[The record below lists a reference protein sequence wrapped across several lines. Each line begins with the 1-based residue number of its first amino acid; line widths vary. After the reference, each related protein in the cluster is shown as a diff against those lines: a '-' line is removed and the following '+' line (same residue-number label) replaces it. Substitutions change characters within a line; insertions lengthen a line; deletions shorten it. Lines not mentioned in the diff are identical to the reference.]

1 MNIAE
6 EIRRLCREK
15 NAIIMAHYYQRP
27 EIQDIADFVGDSLA
41 LAQVA
46 AKTDAD
52 IIVMCGVHF
61 MAETAKILCPDKKV
75 LIPAPEAGCSLADSC
90 KAADLAAWKVA
101 HPNHMV
107 VSYVNTSAAVKALT
121 DVVVTSSNA
130 LKIVKQL
137 PEDRP
142 ILFGPDQNLGG
153 YINRMTGRSMELW
166 NGGCHVHARFSEE
179 ALLALKEQYPT
190 AKVLAHPECKQSIL
204 QHADV
209 IGSTQALLDYAKQS
223 MADTKNSLPFREGM
237 GVGSLL
243 AIGEIGLD
251 YHWDTTFKEQQHEA
265 LREQMR
271 WAEQYHLPVMI
282 HSRDATE
289 DTLKILREFPTVKG
303 VMHCFSGSH
312 EVAQQ
317 VVEMGYYLG
326 IGGVLT
332 FKNCK
337 LAEHLVGIPLERLV
351 LETDAPYMAPVPH
364 RGKRNESRWMW
375 YVVER
380 LAQVYNCTP
389 EHVNE
394 VTTANAKALFVINL

>member
-90 KAADLAAWKVA
+90 KAADLAAWKAA
-101 HPNHMV
+101 HPDHMV

-137 PEDRP
+137 PEDKP

-153 YINRMTGRSMELW
+153 YINRMTGRKMDLW

-179 ALLALKEQYPT
+179 ALLQLKDRYADAP
-190 AKVLAHPECKQSIL
+190 VLAHPECKAAIL
-204 QHADV
+204 QHADI
-209 IGSTQALLDYAKQS
+209 IGSTQALLNYAKAHPEHKSFLVVTESGILHEMQK
-223 MADTKNSLPFREGM
+223 ACPEVEFIPVPAEGGGCNECEYM
-237 GVGSLL
+237 RMCTLENL
-243 AIGEIGLD
+243 YNCLRDEIGEIIVD
-251 YHWDTTFKEQQHEA
+251 EA
-265 LREQMR
+265 I
-271 WAEQYHLPVMI
+271 AK
-282 HSRDATE
+282 DAIRPIQRM
-289 DTLKILREFPTVKG
+289 L
-303 VMHCFSGSH
+303 
-312 EVAQQ
+312 
-317 VVEMGYYLG
+317 EM
-326 IGGVLT
+326 
-332 FKNCK
+332 
-337 LAEHLVGIPLERLV
+337 
-351 LETDAPYMAPVPH
+351 
-364 RGKRNESRWMW
+364 S
-375 YVVER
+375 
-380 LAQVYNCTP
+380 
-389 EHVNE
+389 
-394 VTTANAKALFVINL
+394 

>member
-1 MNIAE
+1 MNIVD
-6 EIRRLCREK
+6 EIRALCREK

-27 EIQDIADFVGDSLA
+27 EIQDVADFVGDSLA
-41 LAQVA
+41 LAQQA

-90 KAADLAAWKVA
+90 KATDLAAWKAA
-101 HPNHMV
+101 HPDHMV

-137 PEDRP
+137 PEDKP

-153 YINRMTGRSMELW
+153 DINRMTGRKMDLW

-223 MADTKNSLPFREGM
+223 MADTKNSLPFSEGM
-237 GVGSLL
+237 GVGLQF
-243 AIGEIGLD
+243 I
-251 YHWDTTFKEQQHEA
+251 
-265 LREQMR
+265 
-271 WAEQYHLPVMI
+271 V
-282 HSRDATE
+282 ATE
-289 DTLKILREFPTVKG
+289 SGILHEMQKSCPEVEFIAVPAEGGGCNECEYMRMCTLENLRD
-303 VMHCFSGSH
+303 C
-312 EVAQQ
+312 
-317 VVEMGYYLG
+317 L
-326 IGGVLT
+326 L
-332 FKNCK
+332 
-337 LAEHLVGIPLERLV
+337 
-351 LETDAPYMAPVPH
+351 
-364 RGKRNESRWMW
+364 NESNEIA
-375 YVVER
+375 VEETIAHDAIR
-380 LAQVYNCTP
+380 PIQRMFA
-389 EHVNE
+389 
-394 VTTANAKALFVINL
+394 FS